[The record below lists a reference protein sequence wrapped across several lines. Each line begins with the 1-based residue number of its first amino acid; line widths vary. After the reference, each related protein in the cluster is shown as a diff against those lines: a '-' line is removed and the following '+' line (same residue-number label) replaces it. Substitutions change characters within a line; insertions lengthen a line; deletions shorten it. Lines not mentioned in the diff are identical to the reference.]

1 MNIALRL
8 VRSTLGKKFLMA
20 VTGAALFLFAVGHM
34 AGNLQVFLGPEAL
47 NRYGHFLQTTPEI
60 LWPSRIGLL
69 VCVIVHIGAA
79 AVLTMENRRARETQ
93 YERKELVA
101 VTYAARTMML
111 SGVIVFAFVVFHL
124 LHFTVQT
131 VDPSYR
137 ELHDAAGRHDVYR
150 MVVTGFSN
158 VWVAGFYVVAV
169 GLLCLHLSHG
179 ISAMLQSLGIKNEVN
194 ACTIDCGAKIVAVAL
209 FLGYAAVPVGVLTG
223 VVK

>member
-1 MNIALRL
+1 
-8 VRSTLGKKFLMA
+8 MA

-34 AGNLQVFLGPEAL
+34 AGNLQVFLGPDAI

-60 LWPSRIGLL
+60 LWPARLGLL
-69 VCVIVHIGAA
+69 ACVCVHLGAA
-79 AVLTMENRRARETQ
+79 AMLTIENWRARDTQ
-93 YERKELVA
+93 YAKSDLVA
-101 VTYAARTMML
+101 ASYASRTMVL
-111 SGVIVFAFVVFHL
+111 SGVIIFAFVVFHL
-124 LHFTVQT
+124 LHFTAQT

-137 ELHDAAGRHDVYR
+137 QLHDAAGRHDVYR

-158 VWVAGFYVVAV
+158 AWVAGFYVVAV

-194 ACTIDCGAKIVAVAL
+194 ACTIDCGARIVAVAL

-223 VVK
+223 VVR